1 MRKVVFDIE
10 TYGCNM
16 ADLTESQ
23 QEYLQRDAMKEPDD
37 ELRARKLEDAER
49 FLSLYPLTAKVV
61 AIGIYDITSGKPYV
75 YYESDEK
82 SDWQDDEKTT
92 QFRGMSEKEM
102 LERFWEVIR
111 ISDQVITFN
120 GRNFDIPF
128 MMMRSA
134 KLGVKP
140 SKDLMGYRYSIT
152 NHIDLLEQFTFYGVT
167 RKFNLDFY
175 CHGFGIQTPKSKE
188 VSGNEVKRLYDE
200 GRVKDI
206 AVYCGKDIYAT
217 YQLYK
222 IWDEYLNFGKK

>member
-1 MRKVVFDIE
+1 MRRIVFDIE

-16 ADLTESQ
+16 EDLTESQ
-23 QEYLQRDAMKEPDD
+23 QEYLQRDAMKERDE
-37 ELRARKLEDAER
+37 ELRGQKLDDAER

-61 AIGIYDITSGKPYV
+61 AIGIYDINTQKPYV

-82 SDWQDDEKTT
+82 VDWQDEEKIT

-102 LERFWEVIR
+102 LERFWEVIK

-128 MMMRSA
+128 MLMRSA

-140 SKDLMGYRYSIT
+140 TKDLMGYRYSIS
-152 NHIDLLEQFTFYGVT
+152 NHVDLLEQFTFYGVT

-175 CHGFGIQTPKSKE
+175 CTVLVSKLP
-188 VSGNEVKRLYDE
+188 NRKRC
-200 GRVKDI
+200 RVMRLN
-206 AVYCGKDIYAT
+206 IYMM
-217 YQLYK
+217 QDVLK
-222 IWDEYLNFGKK
+222 I